1 MKLKDDI
8 TRLIKSYGLREDKLG
23 IIENL
28 PLGLKLDIG
37 EMATIRL
44 AEGKCNNPVYGG
56 FNYRL
61 PFLEI
66 ISYYNQ
72 ATDMYKHGTY
82 LPFIKAVVRLAE
94 RLLKAHLK
102 ELGHV

>member
-1 MKLKDDI
+1 MKLRTDI
-8 TRLIKSYGLREDKLG
+8 ERIIKSYGLTEDTLG

-28 PLGLKLDIG
+28 PLSLKLELG
-37 EMATIRL
+37 EIATIRI

-72 ATDMYKHGTY
+72 ATDVYKHGTY
-82 LPFIKAVVRLAE
+82 LPFIKAIVRLAE

-102 ELGHV
+102 EIKLV